1 MSTTTFV
8 KHYASPSRAESA
20 RAHHDW
26 LLRLDAPVR
35 IPQMRELTGT
45 QIVLEHLEGRQP
57 GLADLPVVAA
67 AIGDLHTAAYT
78 RHLHAWRL
86 DQPYEATTTLRL
98 VDFVTPRATVLPP
111 DFAEAELPCALYK
124 DSNIR
129 NFILLDDG
137 VAIIDFDDLT
147 LAPFGYDLAK
157 LVVSAAMT
165 HGPLTLDL
173 IENTLNRYN
182 TQTIGITNAHCD
194 IRRLQLYTE
203 IHHRLTSRYL
213 GRHGYTYH
221 WPTVRPRGW

>member
-1 MSTTTFV
+1 MSATTFV

-26 LLRLDAPVR
+26 LRRLNAPVR
-35 IPQMRELTGT
+35 IPQLHEVACTRM
-45 QIVLEHLEGRQP
+45 VLEHLEGRQP
-57 GLADLPVVAA
+57 VPADLPVVAA
-67 AIGDLHTAAYT
+67 ALGDLHTAAYT
-78 RHLHAWRL
+78 RHLHAGQL
-86 DQPYEATTTLRL
+86 DQPFEATTALRL
-98 VDFVTPRATVLPP
+98 VDFVSPRSTVLPE
-111 DFAEAELPCALYK
+111 DFAFAELPCALYK

-129 NFILLDDG
+129 NFILIDNQ

-182 TQTIGITNAHCD
+182 TQTIGTANAHCD

-213 GRHGYTYH
+213 GRHGYTYD